1 MIKTEGIVLSELKFK
16 DTSKILNIYTKD
28 LGKIPVMAKGAYK
41 ANSKLMASTQVFSQ
55 NEYIFQKG
63 KTFYYLN
70 QGNIIESYYNMREN
84 VERFIYGSYIL
95 ELIEKSSPEEEANL
109 TLFLFLEKSLSTLS
123 SLEEGFLRFIVAF
136 QVKFVSFIG
145 YKPYLNTCVIC
156 NKKPTDIIRWSH
168 AEGGIICSDC
178 FNRDMSS
185 QYISLEVY
193 KAMVELLY
201 ISYEDLEEVDISLDN
216 LKKLQILLENYIL
229 YNIDRKE
236 FNSFKMID
244 MLLES

>member
-41 ANSKLMASTQVFSQ
+41 ANSKLMASTQVFSK
-55 NEYIFQKG
+55 NEYVLQKG

-70 QGNIIESYYNMREN
+70 QGNILDPFYNMREN

-95 ELIEKSSPEEEANL
+95 ELIEKSSPEEEENL

-123 SLEEGFLRFIVAF
+123 SLEDNFLRFIVAF

-145 YKPYLNTCVIC
+145 YKPYLNSCVIC
-156 NKKPTDIIRWSH
+156 DKKPTDSIRWSH
-168 AEGGIICSDC
+168 REGGIICSDC

-185 QYISLEVY
+185 VYINPDIY
-193 KAMVELLY
+193 KGMIELLY
-201 ISYEDLEEVDISLDN
+201 VSFEDLNDVDISIDN
-216 LKKLQILLENYIL
+216 LKKLQSLLENYIL

-244 MLLES
+244 MLLEK